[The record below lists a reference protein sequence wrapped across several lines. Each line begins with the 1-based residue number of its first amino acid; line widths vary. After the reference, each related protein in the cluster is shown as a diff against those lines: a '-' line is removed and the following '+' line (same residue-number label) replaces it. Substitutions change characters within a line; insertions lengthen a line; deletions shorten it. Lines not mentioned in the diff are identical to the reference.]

1 MISQLVDNGK
11 LVGATTA
18 AEGSQSGATVKSS
31 MNETKEMFLELLV
44 AEMQYQDPLEPTDNT
59 EYVKELA
66 TFSQVETLNNVQDD
80 VSALTSQNLVGKYV
94 SLTDPDTGEVVEGK
108 VDFVNENAGEQYV
121 SVEGAMYK
129 ASTVTAVHDGD
140 YFEAV
145 TMAETFSSLVNQMP
159 NANNLTLADEE
170 KWGVLNNVYAGM
182 TDSQKKYVT
191 DETMQNFAAINAK
204 MNELLAQQE
213 QSNTT
218 AQEVAASTQQ
228 IPVSDSQGSSGTS
241 SNDESDSDTTT
252 VTTETA
258 DADTN
263 TASTSEETTET
274 TAG

>member
-1 MISQLVDNGK
+1 MISQLIDNGK
-11 LVGATTA
+11 LVGNTTA
-18 AEGSQSGATVKSS
+18 ATGSENGAAVKSS

-80 VSALTSQNLVGKYV
+80 VNTLTSQNLVGKYV

-140 YFEAV
+140 YFEAM

-159 NANNLTLADEE
+159 GAGSLTAADEE
-170 KWGVLNNVYAGM
+170 KWSVLNNVYAGM
-182 TDSQKKYVT
+182 TDSQKKYIS
-191 DETMQNFAAINAK
+191 DETMQNFATINTR
-204 MNELLAQQE
+204 MNELMAQKAQE
-213 QSNTT
+213 DTS
-218 AQEVAASTQQ
+218 AQEVAAAAQQ
-228 IPVSDSQGSSGTS
+228 VPVSDTQSTADTAYDADTSDDTSAALTETSG
-241 SNDESDSDTTT
+241 SDTQSSSEG
-252 VTTETA
+252 TTETA
-258 DADTN
+258 SGA
-263 TASTSEETTET
+263 
-274 TAG
+274 